1 MMRAIR
7 NLLFIGLFATAGTA
21 QALTFTSVVNAA
33 LADNAGDTNPVLS
46 SIDTAASFGPGWLV
60 TSVSLDVVLDHTW
73 VGDLAIE
80 LFSPAGTELQLMA
93 RPGTTIADEQRGG
106 PFGNSSNLRP
116 TNPITF
122 LDTALVSAE
131 TMGQGVRDNRTI
143 PAGSFRPDAD
153 GWTTD
158 ITTLAG
164 FVGEEAGG
172 LWTLRVGDYAAG
184 DLGTLVQWNLNV
196 TAVFVP
202 EPTTAV
208 LLSFGLLL
216 FGARARRSSRVRAA
230 AL

>member
-1 MMRAIR
+1 MIRAIG

-21 QALTFTSVVNAA
+21 QALTFTSVVNAPF
-33 LADNAGDTNPVLS
+33 ADNAGDTNPVLTA
-46 SIDTAASFGPGWLV
+46 IDTAASFGPGWFV

-93 RPGTTIADEQRGG
+93 RPGTAIADEQRGG
-106 PFGNSSNLRP
+106 PFGDSSNLRP
-116 TNPITF
+116 TAPITF
-122 LDTALVSAE
+122 LDSALASAE
-131 TMGQGVRDNRTI
+131 TMGQGVGNNGTI
-143 PAGSFRPDAD
+143 PSGAFRPDAD

-172 LWTLRVGDYAAG
+172 LWTLRVGDYANG
-184 DLGTLVQWNLNV
+184 DLGTLVQWNLHV

-202 EPTTAV
+202 EPEPALFVSLGLV
-208 LLSFGLLL
+208 LLASTTRF
-216 FGARARRSSRVRAA
+216 RRPVS
-230 AL
+230 

>member
-1 MMRAIR
+1 MIRPIRLALAIAV
-7 NLLFIGLFATAGTA
+7 FATSGTA

-33 LADNAGDTNPVLS
+33 LADDAGDTNPVLT
-46 SIDTAASFGPGWLV
+46 SIDTAASFGPGWFV

-93 RPGTTIADEQRGG
+93 RPGTAIGNEQRGG
-106 PFGNSSNLRP
+106 PFGDSSNLRP
-116 TNPITF
+116 TAPITF
-122 LDTALVSAE
+122 LDSALASAE
-131 TMGQGVRDNRTI
+131 TMGQGVGNNGTI
-143 PAGSFRPDAD
+143 PAGSFRPDAG

-164 FVGEEAGG
+164 FVGEQAGG
-172 LWTLRVGDYAAG
+172 LWTLRVGDYANG

-202 EPTTAV
+202 EPAPALFVSLGLV
-208 LLSFGLLL
+208 LLACA
-216 FGARARRSSRVRAA
+216 ARFRPEAS
-230 AL
+230 

>member
-1 MMRAIR
+1 MIRAIR
-7 NLLFIGLFATAGTA
+7 HVLLLIGLFATAGTA
-21 QALTFTSVVNAA
+21 QALTFTTVVNAP

-80 LFSPAGTELQLMA
+80 LFSPTGTELQLMA
-93 RPGTTIADEQRGG
+93 RPGTAIGNEQRGG
-106 PFGNSSNLRP
+106 PFGDSSNLRP
-116 TNPITF
+116 TDPITF

-131 TMGQGVRDNRTI
+131 TMGQGVGNNRTV

-172 LWTLRVGDYAAG
+172 LWTLRVGDYANG

-202 EPTTAV
+202 EPAPALFVSLGLV
-208 LLSFGLLL
+208 LLASTTRF
-216 FGARARRSSRVRAA
+216 RRPAS
-230 AL
+230 